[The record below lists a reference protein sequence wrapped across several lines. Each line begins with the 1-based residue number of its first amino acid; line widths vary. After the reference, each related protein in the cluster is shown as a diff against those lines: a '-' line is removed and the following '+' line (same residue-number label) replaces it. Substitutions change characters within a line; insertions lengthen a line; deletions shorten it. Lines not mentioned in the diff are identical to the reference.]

1 MANEN
6 KEQERRYITGET
18 FDQVCEGYRAIMK
31 ANERKSWEEQRDA
44 INKFRCGY

>member
-6 KEQERRYITGET
+6 KEQERRYITGES
-18 FDQVCEGYRAIMK
+18 FDELCNRYRAMIL
-31 ANERKSWEEQRDA
+31 ANKDKSWEEQRDA